1 MKKRNILKFLI
12 KNKSSKLYL
21 LGFLLVGSIV
31 SSSVSFAKYVEEY
44 KENQQAGVADFNGY
58 KVTFSSS
65 PIPLPSTASNGIY
78 AYVGYFKVEFE
89 SSEVR
94 RAYSLSIKDVANNV
108 APNTFETT
116 PSYDLSSFYLS
127 SVPST
132 IYTSIVNS
140 SNTSQVISSNV
151 PSTITSNSITSFNA
165 NTIYLSSFIQKNESD
180 VLTFNYSS
188 ISADTTLDHL
198 TVCND
203 LIVEAGSNETHHY
216 KFVYFVNVDADNV
229 TPFNFIYKI
238 NLMQVQ

>member
-1 MKKRNILKFLI
+1 MKKGNIIKTIL

-65 PIPLPSTASNGIY
+65 PIPLPSTASDGIY
-78 AYVGYFKVEFE
+78 AYVAYFKVEFE

-94 RAYSLSIKDVANNV
+94 RSYSMNIKDVASNV
-108 APNTFETT
+108 APDSFEST
-116 PSYDLSSFYLS
+116 PSYNVSSFYLS

-132 IYTSIVNS
+132 IYTSLVNS
-140 SNTSQVISSNV
+140 DNTSQIINNNV
-151 PSTITSNSITSFNA
+151 ASTITNNSITSFNA
-165 NTIYLSSFIQKNESD
+165 NTVYLSSFVQKSESD
-180 VLTFNYSS
+180 VLSFDYSS
-188 ISADTTLDHL
+188 ISADTTLDYL

-203 LIVEAGSNETHHY
+203 KIVEAGSNEIHHY
-216 KFVYFVNVDADNV
+216 KFVYFVNVDVNNMN
-229 TPFNFIYKI
+229 PFNFIYKI